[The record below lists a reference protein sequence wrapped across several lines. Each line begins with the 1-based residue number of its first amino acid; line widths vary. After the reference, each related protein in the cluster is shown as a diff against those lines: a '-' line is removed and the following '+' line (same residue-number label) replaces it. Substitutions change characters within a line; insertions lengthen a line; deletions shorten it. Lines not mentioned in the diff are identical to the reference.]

1 LGTAELT
8 AFFHVDGVVKNSGS
22 SSGTINTTFAAPDLS
37 FDYLAAGEQ
46 LNITYAVQLD
56 DHAGGISTQNVMVTV
71 IGTNDKPVFLCGPDT
86 EHLAEGQ
93 HVDPSGNL
101 TADGDLLFSDVDLSD
116 THTVSTTV
124 TASRSGGGAV
134 PIPTPPCWRH
144 FPPRWVRTRPGHL
157 LGEVDWQF
165 ALANTSISFLNS
177 GETLTLVYQVKVQDP
192 SGDSIP
198 RASPSRSSAPTIRW
212 SSPAVLN
219 PRRYRSWLTPPALR
233 RSTPRQ
239 QCRPERWPSPTAISA
254 TPTPSR

>member
-144 FPPRWVRTRPGHL
+144 FPPRLVRTRPAIFSAKSTG
-157 LGEVDWQF
+157 
-165 ALANTSISFLNS
+165 NS
-177 GETLTLVYQVKVQDP
+177 RLRT
-192 SGDSIP
+192 
-198 RASPSRSSAPTIRW
+198 
-212 SSPAVLN
+212 
-219 PRRYRSWLTPPALR
+219 R
-233 RSTPRQ
+233 RSVF
-239 QCRPERWPSPTAISA
+239 STAA
-254 TPTPSR
+254 RR